1 VSRPTLTLKSV
12 SFSYPLSPAPL
23 FSGLHAAFPRG
34 WTGIVGANGTGKST
48 LLRLAAAEISP
59 SGGSVERPGSALYCP
74 QRTDE
79 APQGMHD
86 FLAAED
92 GEARRLKGQLLI
104 LDDWG
109 DRWDT
114 LSHGERKRCQIA
126 VALWKAPEILAIDE
140 PTNHVDA
147 PARRFLLQAMRGYR
161 GVGLLVSHD
170 RELLDGLCTLCL
182 FLEPAPAWGGIAAQP
197 VMRRGG
203 YSAAAAALR
212 EENQH
217 ARQRYEKARAAER
230 QLEREAAEKKREA
243 SQTRVR
249 LSKKGIP
256 RGDQDSKSR
265 IDAARISGKDAV
277 PARKYREASVRL
289 DQAEAETRKLG
300 AGRMRAPELRISS
313 RESRRDA
320 LFHVGSC
327 RLALD
332 GADTPNVLPVS
343 PGVSPGQR
351 TLLIPELVMYPSDRV
366 GLVGPNGA
374 GKSTLVR
381 WIAAGLAGLRFLYL
395 PQEIDAEL
403 SGQILAAVKALPSQ
417 ELGHLMTAVERMGT
431 DPDRIL
437 RTDQPSPG
445 EVRKVLIARG
455 VTEQPELIVM
465 DEPTNH
471 LDLPSI
477 ECLTEA
483 LAETAC
489 GLFLVSHDMRFLD
502 DVTRARW
509 RIQPETGRGERAFV
523 LET

>member
-1 VSRPTLTLKSV
+1 MSRSTLALRSV

-23 FSGLHAAFPRG
+23 FSGLDAAFPRG

-48 LLRLAAAEISP
+48 LLRLAAAELSP
-59 SGGSVERPGSALYCP
+59 SHGSVERPGPALYCP

-79 APQGMHD
+79 APQGLDD

-104 LDDWG
+104 AEDWAE
-109 DRWDT
+109 RWDT

-147 PARRFLLQAMRGYR
+147 QARGFLLQAMRGYR

-170 RELLDGLCTLCL
+170 RELLDGLCARCL
-182 FLEPAPAWGGIAAQP
+182 FLEPAPAWGGMAAQP

-203 YSAAAAALR
+203 YSEAAAALR

-217 ARQRYEKARAAER
+217 ARQRYEKARATER
-230 QLEREAAEKKREA
+230 QLEREAAEKKHEA
-243 SQTRVR
+243 SQTRAR
-249 LSKKGIP
+249 LSKRGIA

-265 IDAARISGKDAV
+265 IDAARITGKDAV
-277 PARKYREASVRL
+277 SARKYREASVRL
-289 DQAEAETRKLG
+289 DRAEAETRRLG
-300 AGRMRAPELRISS
+300 AGRTRAPDLRIAS

-320 LFHVGSC
+320 LFHMRSC

-332 GADTPNVLPVS
+332 GADTPNIS
-343 PGVSPGQR
+343 MAGQG
-351 TLLIPELVMYPSDRV
+351 TLLIPDLVMYPSDRV

-381 WIAAGLAGLRFLYL
+381 WIIAGLAGLRFLYL

-403 SGQILAAVKALPSQ
+403 SRRILAAVKALPSQ
-417 ELGHLMTAVERMGT
+417 ELGHLMTTVERLGT

-437 RTDQPSPG
+437 HTDQPSPG
-445 EVRKVLIARG
+445 ELRKVLIAQG

-477 ECLTEA
+477 ECLTET
-483 LAETAC
+483 LAETSC
-489 GLFLVSHDMRFLD
+489 GLFLVSHDLRFLD